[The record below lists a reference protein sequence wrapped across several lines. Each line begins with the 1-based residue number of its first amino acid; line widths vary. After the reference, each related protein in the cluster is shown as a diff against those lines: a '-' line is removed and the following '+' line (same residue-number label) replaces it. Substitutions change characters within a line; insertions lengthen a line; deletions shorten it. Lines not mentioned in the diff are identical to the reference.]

1 MLQDFKVNILLIE
14 DNPGDVRLLQ
24 EYLLM
29 SGKVQYELFVK
40 NTLKEGKEFL
50 LKGEN
55 KVDIILLDLILTDS
69 LPSGESDRL
78 VTFDNLYSEFPEYP
92 YIVLTGFKD
101 EKIGLEAVQRG
112 AQDFLDKNDLDTNL
126 LIKSIR
132 YSIQRYENEVERR
145 NMLSRLEKAQQLAKV
160 GDWNIHLETNKLYC
174 SPQVYNIFE
183 LPSQYQFLTFE
194 DYLMAVHPED
204 QTRVAMEMLEVFKN
218 HTDLYTEHRI
228 ITPNGEDKLI
238 ALKGEMVK
246 KNGEISSLV
255 GTVQDITERNKIET
269 LKREKDLAQKAF
281 KVRQEFLAKTS
292 HEIRTPLNPILNLT
306 DILLSQTNPT
316 PHQRSLLETIKT
328 AGDTL
333 LAVVNDILDLSK
345 IEAGTIDFSKE
356 TFHLKKVI
364 HSLREMMELN
374 IQEKQVK
381 AQREGKVVSDLKMLV
396 DLDEEI
402 PAFLLGDAVR
412 LSQILLNLTG
422 NAIKFTDEGS
432 IHIQAQ
438 CLNKTEDKV
447 QIRFTVAD
455 TGIGIPKDQLN
466 LIFESFR
473 QVDSGLNRK
482 YGGAGLGLTI
492 VKQLVVLQGGEIF
505 VDSSLGEGSVFGF
518 DLTFGID
525 HEGTESTPNLQES
538 EKRLEGMKV
547 LIVEDNETNQ
557 IVTQTILDSWG
568 IETDLANNGLECVD
582 KLRQNNYDLILM
594 DIQMP
599 EMDGYEATR
608 FIRKEMQPPARDIA
622 IVALTAN
629 AFSGS
634 DDRCL
639 QEGMDDYISK
649 PVKNDSLYAKISR
662 YAPKKQALVPEP
674 SLPTGS
680 IPDYPQPENS
690 FAGYMNEPEPTYTN
704 GHHHPEATNY
714 TDLSYL
720 NDTLGDSMIIKK
732 TISKFIET
740 TPGLLEK
747 MDEHLKNGEFKELSK
762 CAHKLKSSIDTMGIE
777 SLRQVIRSIEQKAKN
792 NERLEMIPEQVTET
806 RRIIEHSFVELRQKM
821 EAL

>member
-29 SGKVQYELFVK
+29 SGKVQFELFVK
-40 NTLKEGKEFL
+40 NTLQEGKAFL
-50 LKGEN
+50 SSGDK

-69 LPSGESDRL
+69 MPSGESDRL
-78 VTFDNLYSEFPEYP
+78 ITFENLHAEFPEYP

-112 AQDFLDKNDLDTNL
+112 AQDFLDKNVLNTNL
-126 LIKSIR
+126 LIKSIQ
-132 YSIQRYENEVERR
+132 YSIQRYENEVERM
-145 NMLSRLEKAQQLAKV
+145 NMLARLEKAQQLAKV
-160 GDWNIHLETNKLYC
+160 GDWNIQLDTNQLYC

-183 LPSQYQFLTFE
+183 LPKQYQFQTFE

-204 QTRVAMEMLEVFKN
+204 QTRVAMEMLEVFKT
-218 HTDLYTEHRI
+218 HKDLQTEHRI

-238 ALKGEMVK
+238 ALKGEMIQ
-246 KNGEISSLV
+246 KNGEITSLV
-255 GTVQDITERNKIET
+255 GTVQDITERIRIET

-316 PHQRSLLETIKT
+316 PRQRTLLNTIKT

-345 IEAGTIDFSKE
+345 IEAGTIDFSRE
-356 TFHLKKVI
+356 SFHLKKII

-374 IQEKQVK
+374 IEEKQAK
-381 AQREGKVVSDLKMLV
+381 ALREGKPVNDLKMLV
-396 DLDEEI
+396 DLDEDI
-402 PAFLLGDAVR
+402 PSFLFGDAVR
-412 LSQILLNLTG
+412 LSQVLLNITG

-432 IHIQAQ
+432 IHIKAK
-438 CLNKTEDKV
+438 CLKKTEEDV
-447 QIRFTVAD
+447 QIRFTVKD
-455 TGIGIPKDQLN
+455 TGIGIPRDQLN

-505 VDSSLGEGSVFGF
+505 VDSTLGEGSEFGF

-525 HEGTESTPNLQES
+525 HEGIDVAPKQYETER
-538 EKRLEGMKV
+538 KLEGMKV

-557 IVTQTILDSWG
+557 IVTQTILDGWG

-582 KLRQNNYDLILM
+582 KLRENNYDLILM

-662 YAPKKQALVPEP
+662 YAPQKEAILAEP
-674 SLPTGS
+674 S
-680 IPDYPQPENS
+680 IPVGGITEYPQPENS
-690 FAGYMNEPEPTYTN
+690 FSAYMSEPEKPYQN
-704 GHHHPEATNY
+704 GHNHAAATSY

-740 TPGLLEK
+740 TPGLLEE
-747 MDEHLKNGEFKELSK
+747 MDEHLRNEEYKALSK

-792 NERLEMIPEQVTET
+792 NERLELIPEQVSET
-806 RRIIEHSFVELRQKM
+806 RRIIEHSFEELKQKM
-821 EAL
+821 EVL